1 MDFRCFDFRKQGN
14 EMMVLRHASL
24 GFKMVFRYLTSGSKE
39 PKGSFGI
46 RLREARNRKVR
57 NEPVPDVRM
66 MVPDVRMS
74 ETTSSER

>member
-46 RLREARNRKVR
+46 RLREARNRKGM
-57 NEPVPDVRM
+57 PDVWM
-66 MVPDVRMS
+66 M
-74 ETTSSER
+74 SSKRTGSRR